1 MPTRSEIIRFR
12 NFRYEFC
19 IGRWRELFTSS
30 ELFISSEQKHNPH
43 HRSIFWSNKSFCH
56 RMFCSRHSI
65 VIASKRVIRP
75 ATNCFLRTQS
85 SVTKTTTVTK
95 SVESG
100 TKGSN
105 FLWTFWEKYT
115 AALMARPL
123 AVKASTASV
132 IFFLSDSG
140 TQYLMDPTADYDVAR
155 AGSGAAF
162 GVVAT
167 GWLHYWWGFLEAF
180 VGKRLPIAQRR
191 LSNTLVKVFL
201 DQAIG
206 APIYIYTYYVI
217 TNYIQ
222 ELNALPSDSEQTP
235 TKLLEETCERAAEML
250 PPTMLRHW
258 TLWPL
263 VHSLNF
269 YYSPLHHRVL
279 VQNLV
284 LVGWSGCKCLY
295 RRASETFFLDPVTS
309 PVLCFLF

>member
-1 MPTRSEIIRFR
+1 
-12 NFRYEFC
+12 
-19 IGRWRELFTSS
+19 
-30 ELFISSEQKHNPH
+30 
-43 HRSIFWSNKSFCH
+43 
-56 RMFCSRHSI
+56 
-65 VIASKRVIRP
+65 
-75 ATNCFLRTQS
+75 
-85 SVTKTTTVTK
+85 
-95 SVESG
+95 
-100 TKGSN
+100 
-105 FLWTFWEKYT
+105 
-115 AALMARPL
+115 
-123 AVKASTASV
+123 
-132 IFFLSDSG
+132 
-140 TQYLMDPTADYDVAR
+140 MDPTADYDVAR

-295 RRASETFFLDPVTS
+295 RRESQTFFSGSGNLTCFVLSLLMLCDSDLSHLNNGGLMTPKEEVEEVIAIKRRESNIPVKRKTHS
-309 PVLCFLF
+309 RAEIDLKNIPVASVSEKL